1 MAKRALLCGCN
12 YPGSSHALNGCVND
26 VNAMYS
32 MLTTHFGFAP
42 ENITKLIDTDPSGE
56 QPTGAN
62 IKRHLT
68 EMVAA
73 SQPGDVLF
81 FHYSGHGTQVPSDHE
96 EADAKDEAL
105 CPTDMNTITDDD
117 LRTIFVNLADGVK
130 LTVVAD
136 CCHSGTLLDQPEVQ
150 ISVPKSV
157 KLTVVADCCHSGTL
171 LDQSEAQIS
180 GPKSDLQ
187 LLLPLPL
194 PLLLL
199 PLLLLL
205 LLLLLPPG
213 VKLTVVADC
222 CHSGTL
228 LDQPEVQINGPKSD
242 DPAAPPQL
250 VDTFTAA
257 AGGADNRDVGCR
269 ALPVDAFVAALGE
282 KLGVAVAPNQARAAM
297 VAAFGS
303 DASAKLGP
311 LIQKFQ
317 GALDAAGGA
326 EALAAQATAKLD
338 ELVPGAGGAL
348 GGLLG
353 GVLGGGGG
361 GSSGS
366 RGIGSSL
373 FSLALEMLGSADVAQ
388 QLPPAGAK
396 PSPDAQLPPGR
407 GLLITGC
414 QAEETS
420 ADACPSGDASQAFG
434 ALTNALTTTVNQFK
448 QAYPDQNISAR
459 TLVAHIRESLNAARF
474 AQNPC
479 LECDAANADAPF
491 VLGA

>member
-1 MAKRALLCGCN
+1 MADHLHIGRELPLLALRTHPNTNSMAKRALLCGCN

-26 VNAMYS
+26 VHAMHT
-32 MLTTHFGFAP
+32 MLTTHFGFSP
-42 ENITKLIDTDPSGE
+42 ENITKLIDTDPSSE

-62 IKRHLT
+62 IKHRLS
-68 EMVAA
+68 ELVAA

-117 LRTIFVNLADGVK
+117 LRTIFANLEDGVK
-130 LTVVAD
+130 LTMVAD
-136 CCHSGTLLDQPEVQ
+136 CCHSGTLLDQPTVQ
-150 ISVPKSV
+150 IS
-157 KLTVVADCCHSGTL
+157 
-171 LDQSEAQIS
+171 
-180 GPKSDLQ
+180 
-187 LLLPLPL
+187 
-194 PLLLL
+194 
-199 PLLLLL
+199 
-205 LLLLLPPG
+205 
-213 VKLTVVADC
+213 
-222 CHSGTL
+222 
-228 LDQPEVQINGPKSD
+228 GPKSD

-257 AGGADNRDVGCR
+257 CGDNRDVGCR
-269 ALPVDAFVAALGE
+269 ALSTDSLVAALGE
-282 KLGVAVAPNQARAAM
+282 KLGVTVAPSQARAAM
-297 VAAFGS
+297 VAAFGN

-311 LIQKFQ
+311 LIQQFQ
-317 GALDAAGGA
+317 GALSAAGGA

-361 GSSGS
+361 GATTGS
-366 RGIGSSL
+366 RGIGGSL
-373 FSLALEMLGSADVAQ
+373 FSLALEMLGSAEVAQ

-396 PSPDAQLPPGR
+396 PSPDVQLAPGR

-420 ADACPSGDASQAFG
+420 ADACPSGDASQAYG
-434 ALTNALTTTVNQFK
+434 ALTNALTTIINQYK

-459 TLVAHIRESLNAARF
+459 TLVSQIRESLTAARF

-479 LECDAANADAPF
+479 LECDDANADAPF

>member
-68 EMVAA
+68 ELVAA

-150 ISVPKSV
+150 IS
-157 KLTVVADCCHSGTL
+157 
-171 LDQSEAQIS
+171 
-180 GPKSDLQ
+180 
-187 LLLPLPL
+187 
-194 PLLLL
+194 
-199 PLLLLL
+199 
-205 LLLLLPPG
+205 
-213 VKLTVVADC
+213 
-222 CHSGTL
+222 
-228 LDQPEVQINGPKSD
+228 GPKSD

-269 ALPVDAFVAALGE
+269 ALPVDSFVAALGE

-361 GSSGS
+361 GSSSGS

>member
-68 EMVAA
+68 ELVAA

-117 LRTIFVNLADGVK
+117 LRTICVNLADGVK

-150 ISVPKSV
+150 IS
-157 KLTVVADCCHSGTL
+157 
-171 LDQSEAQIS
+171 
-180 GPKSDLQ
+180 
-187 LLLPLPL
+187 
-194 PLLLL
+194 
-199 PLLLLL
+199 
-205 LLLLLPPG
+205 
-213 VKLTVVADC
+213 
-222 CHSGTL
+222 
-228 LDQPEVQINGPKSD
+228 GPKSD

-269 ALPVDAFVAALGE
+269 ALPVDSFVAALGE

-361 GSSGS
+361 GSSSGS

>member
-32 MLTTHFGFAP
+32 MLTTHFGFAT

-68 EMVAA
+68 ELVAA

-130 LTVVAD
+130 VTVVAD

-150 ISVPKSV
+150 IS
-157 KLTVVADCCHSGTL
+157 
-171 LDQSEAQIS
+171 
-180 GPKSDLQ
+180 
-187 LLLPLPL
+187 
-194 PLLLL
+194 
-199 PLLLLL
+199 
-205 LLLLLPPG
+205 
-213 VKLTVVADC
+213 
-222 CHSGTL
+222 
-228 LDQPEVQINGPKSD
+228 GPKSD

-269 ALPVDAFVAALGE
+269 ALPVDSFVAALGE

-361 GSSGS
+361 GSS

-448 QAYPDQNISAR
+448 QAYPDHNISAR